1 MTLSMSGSLEAIAP
15 EIRALTIQTG
25 VYFLLASLA
34 ARVENRFHLARVK

>member
-1 MTLSMSGSLEAIAP
+1 MTLSMSGSLDAIAP

-34 ARVENRFHLARVK
+34 ARIENRIHLAIAK